1 MGRIKIRWI
10 LVFTLSI
17 LLGTAEYATA
27 APPANDNCSSAQAV
41 GNVTNQPF
49 DTSEA
54 TFDGPGLFIVSPNIW
69 YVYTAPNTGCATV
82 SLCGSN
88 YDTMLAVYDG
98 SSCPPSLGDLLASND
113 DFCFHQSEVV
123 FPVTAGNNYLIE
135 VGGYFQE
142 KGDGLLSISSTTQP
156 CEPSNDYCYNAELI
170 GNVTNKPFNTQ
181 WATFDGPG
189 HCMTSS
195 NIWYCYTA
203 PSSGDVTVS
212 LCGSMYDTMLAIYDG
227 CGCYPS
233 IGDMIECNDDNC
245 EPPSHASEI
254 TFTAVA
260 GNQYLIEVGGYESDS
275 GRGVITISG
284 TGQPSSSPDN
294 CTDASPIGNVTNM
307 PFDTTSATFDG
318 PGLCMTSP
326 NIWYCYTATCTDDV
340 TVSLCGSS
348 FDTVLAVYDGC
359 GCYPTQSRLLGCND
373 DSCGQQSE
381 ITFSAVAGNQY
392 LIEIGGFG
400 STTGQGVLTISC
412 PNQPCSA
419 PNDNCFLAQYIGN
432 VVNQPFDTTCATFDG
447 SGLCITSPNL
457 WYVYTATCTGNATV
471 SLCGSQFD
479 TKLAVY
485 TGSNCYPSSSRL
497 IGCNDDA
504 CGYQSELTFPV
515 TVGNL
520 YLIEVGGYG
529 VQAGQGVISITCSG
543 TIQDKTDLG
552 DAPDSTNNYGVAM
565 TAYPKGG
572 PAGTQ
577 AHYPTVFNDGSGIG
591 PYGPI
596 HINSPTVA
604 YLGSGITYE
613 NEADSGPDEDGVNN
627 INPLANSPDHDQKD
641 DGVIFPVNMPKCGWT
656 TLNYKVNVVTPG
668 TDLWV
673 NVWCDWNRD
682 GDWDDDSSTDSN
694 LLCAGKNVPEWAVQ
708 NQYLFNLPAGI
719 NTITTP
725 AFLSWHNKTN
735 ADAIWMRI
743 TLSEQPWKGG
753 SNPGMIGNGGSGP
766 QTGYLIGETE
776 DYYFTPKTDCD
787 MCQDM
792 NGDGVIDI
800 NDLTIVV
807 NNWLSCCL

>member
-1 MGRIKIRWI
+1 MRRIKISWV

-17 LLGTAEYATA
+17 LLGTAEYASA
-27 APPANDNCSSAQAV
+27 VAPANDNCSSAQAV
-41 GNVTNQPF
+41 GDVTNQSF
-49 DTSEA
+49 DTTSA
-54 TFDGPGLFIVSPNIW
+54 TFDGPGHYIISPNIW
-69 YVYTAPNTGCATV
+69 YVYTASCTGCATV

-88 YDTMLAVYDG
+88 YDTMLAVYNG
-98 SSCPPSLGDLLASND
+98 SSCPPSLGNLLASND

-123 FPVTAGNNYLIE
+123 FPVISGNQYLIE
-135 VGGYFQE
+135 VGGYFLE
-142 KGDGLLSISSTTQP
+142 TGTGKLSISCSTQP
-156 CEPSNDYCYNAELI
+156 CQPSNDYCYNAELI
-170 GNVTNKPFNTQ
+170 GNVTNKAFNTQ

-189 HCMTSS
+189 HCMTSP

-203 PSSGDVTVS
+203 SFSGDVTVS

-233 IGDMIECNDDNC
+233 LGDMIECNDEGCD
-245 EPPSHASEI
+245 PPSHASEI
-254 TFTAVA
+254 TFTAIA

-275 GRGVITISG
+275 GRGVITISAA
-284 TGQPSSSPDN
+284 GQPSPDN
-294 CTDASPIGNVTNM
+294 CADAPPIGNVTNM

-326 NIWYCYTATCTDDV
+326 NIWYCYTAPCTDDV

-359 GCYPTQSRLLGCND
+359 GCYPTSTRLLGCND

-381 ITFSAVAGNQY
+381 ITFSAVTGNQY
-392 LIEIGGFG
+392 LIEIGGF
-400 STTGQGVLTISC
+400 SSATGQGVLSISC
-412 PNQPCSA
+412 ASQPCVA

-447 SGLCITSPNL
+447 SGLCMTSPNL
-457 WYVYTATCTGNATV
+457 WYVYAATCTGNATV

-485 TGSNCYPSSSRL
+485 TGSNCYPSSSSL

-504 CGYQSELTFPV
+504 CDYQSELTFPV
-515 TVGNL
+515 TAGNL

-529 VQAGQGVISITCSG
+529 VNTGQGVISITCSG

-577 AHYPTVFNDGSGIG
+577 ARYPTVFNDGSGMG

-596 HINSPTVA
+596 HTNSPIVA
-604 YLGSGITYE
+604 YLGSAITYE
-613 NEADSGPDEDGVNN
+613 NEADTGPDEDGVNN
-627 INPLANSPDHDQKD
+627 IYPLSNSSDLDQKD
-641 DGVIFPVNMPKCGWT
+641 DGVIFPVNMPKCSWT
-656 TLNYKVNVVTPG
+656 TFNYKVNVAAPG

-682 GDWDDDSSTDSN
+682 GDWDDDSTTDSN
-694 LLCAGKNVPEWAVQ
+694 LLCAGKNVPEWAIQ

-725 AFLSWHNKTN
+725 AFLSWHSKVD
-735 ADAIWMRI
+735 AEAIWMRI

-753 SNPGMIGNGGSGP
+753 SNPGMTGNGGSGP
-766 QTGYLIGETE
+766 QAGYLIGETE

-792 NGDGVIDI
+792 NSDGIIDI

-807 NNWLSCCL
+807 NNWLSSCL

>member
-1 MGRIKIRWI
+1 M
-10 LVFTLSI
+10 VFTLSI
-17 LLGTAEYATA
+17 LLSTAEYASA
-27 APPANDNCSSAQAV
+27 GPPANDNCSNAQAI
-41 GNVTNQPF
+41 GNVTNQSF
-49 DTSEA
+49 DTTEA
-54 TFDGPGLFIVSPNIW
+54 TFDGPGHFIISPNIW
-69 YVYTAPNTGCATV
+69 YVYTAPYTGCATV

-113 DFCFHQSEVV
+113 DYCFRQSDVV
-123 FPVTAGNNYLIE
+123 FPVIGGNQYLIE

-142 KGDGLLSISSTTQP
+142 TGTGLISVSISAQSCQP
-156 CEPSNDYCYNAELI
+156 TNDFCYNAEPI

-181 WATFDGPG
+181 WATPDGPG

-195 NIWYCYTA
+195 NVWYCYTA
-203 PSSGDVTVS
+203 TYSGDVTVS
-212 LCGSMYDTMLAIYDG
+212 LCGSIFDTMLAIYDG

-233 IGDMIECNDDNC
+233 SGDLIECNDEGCD
-245 EPPSHASEI
+245 PPSHASEI
-254 TFTAVA
+254 TFTATA

-275 GRGVITISG
+275 GRGFITISAA
-284 TGQPSSSPDN
+284 GQPSPDN
-294 CTDASPIGNVTNM
+294 CANAQPIGNVENM

-318 PGLCMTSP
+318 PGLCTTSP
-326 NIWYCYTATCTDDV
+326 NIWYCYTAPCTDDV

-348 FDTVLAVYDGC
+348 FDTVLAVYNGC
-359 GCYPTQSRLLGCND
+359 GCYPTQTLACND
-373 DSCGQQSE
+373 DACGQQSE

-392 LIEIGGFG
+392 LIEIGGY
-400 STTGQGVLTISC
+400 SSATGQGLLTISC
-412 PNQPCSA
+412 ANQTCVA

-447 SGLCITSPNL
+447 PGLYITSPNL
-457 WYVYTATCTGNATV
+457 WYVYTATCNGNATV

-479 TKLAVY
+479 TRLAVY
-485 TGSNCYPSSSRL
+485 TGNNCYPTSSRL
-497 IGCNDDA
+497 IGTDDDT

-515 TVGNL
+515 TAGNN
-520 YLIEVGGYG
+520 YLIEVGGYS
-529 VQAGQGVISITCSG
+529 VQTGLGVISITCAG
-543 TIQDKTDLG
+543 TMQDKTDLG
-552 DAPDSTNNYGVAM
+552 DAPDSTNNYSAAM

-572 PAGTQ
+572 PSGTQ
-577 AHYPTVFNDGSGIG
+577 ARYPTVFNDGSGMG

-596 HINSPTVA
+596 HANSTTVA
-604 YLGSGITYE
+604 NLGMSVTNE
-613 NEADSGPDEDGVNN
+613 NEADSGLDSDGVNN
-627 INPLANSPDHDQKD
+627 INPLTNSPDLDQKD
-641 DGVIFPVNMPKCGWT
+641 DGVIFPINMPKCSWT
-656 TLNYKVNVVTPG
+656 TFDYSVNVVDPNA
-668 TDLWV
+668 DLWV

-708 NQYLFNLPAGI
+708 NQYLFNLSAGI

-725 AFLSWHNKTN
+725 AFLSWHNKV
-735 ADAIWMRI
+735 DAEALWMRI

-753 SNPGMIGNGGSGP
+753 SNPGMTGNGGSGP

-792 NGDGVIDI
+792 NNDGIIDI

-807 NNWLSCCL
+807 NNWLACCQ